1 MESHMDTF
9 SAILSE
15 YTTLAKTDPLRTW
28 ILFENTDLANAAVKK
43 LREEGAI
50 LPDHITTIKGLAKSI
65 LRSLSPTA
73 RIIDPE
79 EQHLIFARIG
89 ADVWGKKR
97 ITDTQTEN
105 LVNLFITL
113 KTNKLVL
120 PTGEDKLNDFRE
132 IFRQYEQFSLE
143 NDCCDSI
150 LAIERAARIAGEM
163 DIGTVLCYALYKPS
177 PLAGDLLLALKGTII
192 TRPPANENLTVLP
205 KPCKGVY
212 QYTDTRTELRSVL
225 ESIASRIESGTSP
238 KDISLLAPSLTSA
251 LPLLDE
257 LVPDFSVL
265 RDGTRHPLRFTAGED
280 IPIENLPPV
289 RCALAWLSAFA
300 FDCGIEDLKIIIDSP
315 YFTLKTDRLTAG
327 KLEKAGIITKTE
339 KGRATWGTISE
350 RFAAARKKEM
360 TDQDT
365 AFQASLD
372 RLLDRLDQNFKPA
385 AGLAEHCTALK
396 TDLSSLGWTNIP
408 MKPQDEAARHA
419 FLRLLDKLAL
429 TSLAE
434 RKYTVREF
442 YAMLCRFCEKTTKIS
457 YAESETAFFA
467 GDLRSVASTKIPYV
481 FITGLSADRLPRI
494 EATIPLLN
502 AQETAR
508 IQPDRGQNLLDAS
521 RYYFHAAAL
530 TSEKQLTLSCA
541 GHDGEKS
548 LTPSPYLTRLAEPE
562 PKSSGFL
569 AHSTTA
575 NQTKAGEL
583 LAAGRENEC
592 AGLFGIPS
600 LQTAAEIIG
609 IETVDRTKP
618 PGIYDANFADDPLAE
633 AFAASYTKKT
643 EFAPTVLERYRECP
657 FKWYLADH
665 LRLENPADFSAERII
680 VGTVMH
686 KAMERFFRE
695 YTRPLTAE
703 KEQEATDFL
712 KTIVTEEFSNRRITT
727 PSWKSMLNGYLGEG
741 GLESSCK
748 TIIQMEN
755 GFYAAGFRTSADWL
769 EQKVSADIPGG
780 EPFTVSGWVDRV
792 MFNEQNREFAVVD
805 YKTGKVKTGSD
816 LEAGTALQIP
826 LYTEAVRQMTGCTP
840 QPGTY
845 LKIAPDKVKNE
856 NPYFSR
862 NKQNMSVEEVKDAVF
877 GFCRETRESMKAG
890 KCAVV
895 STENC
900 PDAYCQYRKICRFV
914 SFREGQA

>member
-1 MESHMDTF
+1 MDTF

-15 YTTLAKTDPLRTW
+15 YTTLAKIDPLRTW

-43 LREEGAI
+43 LRDEGAI

-65 LRSLSPTA
+65 LRSLSPAA

-79 EQHLIFARIG
+79 EQHLIFARKG
-89 ADVWGKKR
+89 ADVLGKKR

-120 PTGEDKLNDFRE
+120 PTGEDKFNDFRE
-132 IFRQYEQFSLE
+132 IFRQYEQFCEEE
-143 NDCCDSI
+143 NCCDSI

-205 KPCKGVY
+205 EPCKGVY

-225 ESIASRIESGTSP
+225 ESIAALIESGTSP
-238 KDISLLAPSLTSA
+238 KEIALLAPSLTSA

-257 LVPDFSVL
+257 LVPDFSIL

-300 FDCGIEDLKIIIDSP
+300 FDCKIEDLKIIIDSP

-339 KGRATWGTISE
+339 KGRAVWRTVAE
-350 RFAAARKKEM
+350 
-360 TDQDT
+360 QDA

-396 TDLSSLGWTNIP
+396 ADLSSLGWTSIQ

-434 RKYTVREF
+434 RRYTVREF

-457 YAESETAFFA
+457 YRESETAFFA
-467 GDLRSVASTKIPYV
+467 GDLRSVAGTKIPYV
-481 FITGLSADRLPRI
+481 FITGLSSDRLPKI
-494 EATIPLLN
+494 EAAIPLLN

-508 IQPDRGQNLLDAS
+508 IQPDRVQNLLDAS

-530 TSEKQLTLSCA
+530 TAEKQLILSCA

-575 NQTKAGEL
+575 NQTRAGKL

-592 AGLFGIPS
+592 AGLFGTPS
-600 LQTAAEIIG
+600 LETAAEIIG
-609 IETVDRTKP
+609 IETVDRTGT
-618 PGIYDANFADDPLAE
+618 PGIYDANFAGDPLAE
-633 AFAASYTKKT
+633 AFAAAYTKKT

-657 FKWYLADH
+657 FKWYLTDH

-686 KAMERFFRE
+686 KAMERFFCE
-695 YTRPLTAE
+695 YTRPLTTE
-703 KEQEATDFL
+703 NEEEATAFL

-727 PSWKSMLNGYLGEG
+727 PSWRSMLNGYLGEG
-741 GLESSCK
+741 GLESSCEA
-748 TIIQMEN
+748 IIQMET

-769 EQKVSADIPGG
+769 EQKVSADIPGD
-780 EPFTVSGWVDRV
+780 EPFTISGWVDRV
-792 MFNEQNREFAVVD
+792 MFNEQTREFAVID
-805 YKTGKVKTGSD
+805 YKTGNVKKWKD
-816 LEAGTALQIP
+816 LEGGTALQIP
-826 LYTEAVRQMTGCTP
+826 LYTEAVRQMTGCSP
-840 QPGTY
+840 LPGTY
-845 LKIAPDKVKNE
+845 LKIAPDMVKDE
-856 NPYFSR
+856 NPYLVR
-862 NKQNMSVEEVKDAVF
+862 GKQQKSVEEVKDAAF
-877 GFCRETRESMKAG
+877 GFCRETRENMKAG

-895 STENC
+895 STEDC
-900 PDAYCQYRKICRFV
+900 PDAYCQYRRICRFV
-914 SFREGQA
+914 PFREEQA